1 MKSKNKLFGMGE
13 LWNVILCG
21 MRKIFTTEILDWMW
35 RRRGEVVCYQGMSI
49 SESREPRALWKAFIV
64 LKRAQ
69 SVSSD
74 SALGMV
80 MRAGDA
86 ETPSHGRV
94 THLSISSHQHMLQV
108 KCSFAK
114 PMIFGGL
121 SGQ

>member
-49 SESREPRALWKAFIV
+49 SESRESRALWKAFTV
-64 LKRAQ
+64 LKRGQ
-69 SVSSD
+69 LMSSD

-80 MRAGDA
+80 MRAGGA
-86 ETPSHGRV
+86 ETPSHG
-94 THLSISSHQHMLQV
+94 
-108 KCSFAK
+108 
-114 PMIFGGL
+114 
-121 SGQ
+121 